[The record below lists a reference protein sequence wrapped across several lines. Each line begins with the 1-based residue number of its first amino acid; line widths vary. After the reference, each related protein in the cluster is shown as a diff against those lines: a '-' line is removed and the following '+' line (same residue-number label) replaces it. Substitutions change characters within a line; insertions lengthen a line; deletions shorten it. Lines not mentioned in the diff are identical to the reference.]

1 MLSRLTLKVWHDRPR
16 LSPVF
21 WFCTVFVY
29 FVAALAVST
38 LLSPAVDEVLLRQN
52 APEIIAIKLNYI
64 RLPAICVG
72 LVVFPFLLWQS
83 RRYALNFIG
92 FFTAGAAVM
101 YIDDHLVLYEI
112 IQYPKL
118 PIIQLTLFMQPL
130 AIMAL
135 AWMTFELHFRS
146 KNGY

>member
-1 MLSRLTLKVWHDRPR
+1 MLTRLTLKIWHDRPR

-29 FVAALAVST
+29 LVASLAIAS
-38 LLSPAVDEVLLRQN
+38 LLSPALDEVLLRQN

-64 RLPAICVG
+64 RLPGIC
-72 LVVFPFLLWQS
+72 LCLAVFPFLLWRS
-83 RRYALNFIG
+83 RRYALNFVS
-92 FFTAGAAVM
+92 FFTAGAAVI
-101 YIDDHLVLYEI
+101 YIDDHMVLYEI

-118 PIIQLTLFMQPL
+118 PIIQLALFFQPL

-135 AWMTFELHFRS
+135 VWMTFELHFRA

>member
-1 MLSRLTLKVWHDRPR
+1 M
-16 LSPVF
+16 
-21 WFCTVFVY
+21 
-29 FVAALAVST
+29 
-38 LLSPAVDEVLLRQN
+38 
-52 APEIIAIKLNYI
+52 
-64 RLPAICVG
+64 PAICVG

-92 FFTAGAAVM
+92 FFTAEAAVM

-112 IQYPKL
+112 IQYPEL